1 MTVLTGAFNGVLI
14 ALLVITFSPP
24 EALTNIPGT
33 VVTLIGLGI
42 LVNVL
47 RLSLSKNK
55 RTFISQNSLIA
66 DTYEVQIPRDLKA
79 QSEEALAKL
88 AAKTKPTK

>member
-1 MTVLTGAFNGVLI
+1 
-14 ALLVITFSPP
+14 
-24 EALTNIPGT
+24 
-33 VVTLIGLGI
+33 
-42 LVNVL
+42 
-47 RLSLSKNK
+47 LSLSRNK

-88 AAKTKPTK
+88 AAKTKPAK